1 MRSRLQ
7 QLALA
12 LMDSTIGLALIRD
25 GRFLDA
31 NDAFCSLT
39 GYSREELTQRR
50 LPDRNHSDDDALPFR
65 EIEAL
70 LTGKRRSV
78 LIEKRYRRKDGVE
91 RWVRVTLSLLPDESP
106 PLILGIAVDLT
117 EQRRCEQALA
127 ERTAELQELKRRL
140 RIVEDGAG
148 VGLYDWRV
156 GDASGAYLSPGYL
169 ALLGLPEDA
178 APISAEQWFEWLHPD
193 DRAAA
198 RSKVFATLDGE
209 GEHYENRF
217 RLRHAD
223 GSYKHILS
231 RGIVQRDEQGRAVR
245 LTGVHIDFTERIRV
259 ESKLRDFLDSISE
272 GFFSVDPSFRLLQ
285 VNAAMCRATQK
296 SEKELV
302 GKILWDCFPEA
313 GDPSSPYWLHYQ
325 RVMETRE
332 PATFVAHD
340 APLDRWTEVR
350 AYPVPD
356 SGLAVFLRDVTE
368 SRQTRARLAE
378 SERRTAILADNAA
391 SGLFLLDERGYPT
404 FMNASAKRL
413 TGYDDL
419 AELADRP
426 VAQTLAGAGPVDDGT
441 LPRAHSLVEA
451 LARHEAVR
459 EREDVFRRKDGTTFP
474 VRYSLSPIEADGTVT
489 GAVLEF
495 RDVTEEKRLAKA
507 LADRERELLEHRN
520 FLRNL
525 IDSIPHMVWVADES
539 GTILETNRGYEE
551 YTGFPD
557 EQLRRD
563 GWKPIIHPDDLDR
576 AMESWSRAVRTKT
589 TYDTEMRLRRHDG
602 AFRWHL
608 VRARPYQAPS
618 GAVHWFG
625 TNTDVDDERRQTEAL
640 RVSNAELARFAFVAS
655 HDLKEPLRTI
665 SSFAQL
671 VRRRA
676 DDNLDDTARQYL
688 GHITQAAKRMY
699 GLIEDLLSYSRVGST
714 DLDKEPVALDR
725 LLGEVLENLH
735 AAIEQSEADIRLP
748 EPFPVVWGDRSQLLQ
763 LFQNLLSNALKYR
776 GSAAP
781 VVTVH
786 VDERDHDWLFAVRD
800 NGVGIAQ
807 EHWEKVFVLF
817 QRATQTSA
825 ASGAGIGLA
834 LCKRIVERHGGK
846 IWLESQLG
854 KGTTFYFTLPKPP
867 HAQVS
872 AVLPRQRATEHA

>member
-1 MRSRLQ
+1 
-7 QLALA
+7 
-12 LMDSTIGLALIRD
+12 
-25 GRFLDA
+25 
-31 NDAFCSLT
+31 
-39 GYSREELTQRR
+39 
-50 LPDRNHSDDDALPFR
+50 
-65 EIEAL
+65 
-70 LTGKRRSV
+70 V
-78 LIEKRYRRKDGVE
+78 
-91 RWVRVTLSLLPDESP
+91 
-106 PLILGIAVDLT
+106 
-117 EQRRCEQALA
+117 
-127 ERTAELQELKRRL
+127 
-140 RIVEDGAG
+140 
-148 VGLYDWRV
+148 
-156 GDASGAYLSPGYL
+156 
-169 ALLGLPEDA
+169 
-178 APISAEQWFEWLHPD
+178 
-193 DRAAA
+193 
-198 RSKVFATLDGE
+198 

-231 RGIVQRDEQGRAVR
+231 RGIIRRDDRGRAVR

-259 ESKLRDFLDSISE
+259 ESKLRDFLDSISD

-285 VNAAMCRATQK
+285 VNAAMCRAARM

-302 GKILWDCFPEA
+302 GRVLWDCFPDAKE
-313 GDPSSPYWLHYQ
+313 PTSPYWLNYR

-332 PATFVAHD
+332 PATFVAHY
-340 APLDRWTEVR
+340 APLDLWTEAR
-350 AYPVPD
+350 AYPMPD
-356 SGLAVFLRDVTE
+356 GGLAVFFRDVTE
-368 SRQTRARLAE
+368 SRQTLARLAE
-378 SERRTAILADNAA
+378 SERRTEILADNAA
-391 SGLFLLDERGYPT
+391 SGLFLLDARGHAT
-404 FMNASAKRL
+404 FMNVSAKRL
-413 TGYDDL
+413 TGYREL

-426 VAQTLAGAGPVDDGT
+426 IAETLAGSG
-441 LPRAHSLVEA
+441 LPEAIALSREYSIVEA
-451 LARHEAVR
+451 LARHETVR
-459 EREDVFRRKDGTTFP
+459 EREDVFRRKDGAAFP
-474 VRYSLSPIEADGTVT
+474 VRYSLSPIETDGRVT

-520 FLRNL
+520 FLRSL

-539 GTILETNRGYEE
+539 GAVLENNRGHEA

-557 EQLRRD
+557 EQMRRE
-563 GWKPIIHPDDLDR
+563 GWKLIIHPDDLER
-576 AMESWSRAVRTKT
+576 VVALWSHCVRTKT

-608 VRARPYQAPS
+608 VRARPYQTPS
-618 GAVHWFG
+618 GTVHWFG

-676 DDNLDDTARQYL
+676 DDRLDDAGRQYL

-748 EPFPVVWGDRSQLLQ
+748 GVLPVLWGDRSQLLQ
-763 LFQNLLSNALKYR
+763 LFQNLLGNALKYR
-776 GSAAP
+776 GSATP

-800 NGVGIAQ
+800 NGIGIAQ

-825 ASGAGIGLA
+825 ASGTGIGLA
-834 LCKRIVERHGGK
+834 LCKRVVERHGGK

-854 KGTTFYFTLPKPP
+854 KGSSFYFTLPKPP
-867 HAQVS
+867 HTQVS
-872 AVLPRQRATEHA
+872 TVLPRQRATERA